1 MAYFM
6 AICAYNFIVLT
17 FTLVLLDLS
26 FIFVKLGF
34 SMTSS
39 LPVIIG
45 MGGINAA
52 GRTSFHQGFRRIVV
66 DKLTAEARQETFVG
80 LASLMKLVSYENG
93 QLVDQ
98 QGDKVLASEIETK
111 FGQQILD
118 GTLIRKIEKN
128 HFDPDATHWHQ
139 KMTVQPVDKAISFK
153 LRAKE
158 LPHPLPNAW
167 QVTDLGDGN
176 VNVEIPE
183 NLTISHD
190 AYRDN
195 PVKAAG
201 QMPTGFEPGALY
213 NSRHQPRGLQ
223 ATIFAAT
230 DAIRSTGIEWD
241 AILNAINPDQVGTY
255 SASVIG
261 QMHQEGL
268 GGLLKSRL
276 SGSRVSTKQLAL
288 GLNTMPTDF
297 VNAYVMG
304 SIGTTSTASGACATF
319 LYNLRTAVQDMQA
332 GRIRVAVVGSAEA
345 PVTAEVV
352 EGFGNMSALAN
363 EDGLKKLDKSDTA
376 DHRRTSRPFG
386 ENCGFTI
393 GEGAQFIVLM
403 DDALAM
409 EMGAKVMGSV
419 ADVFVNADGYKKSIT
434 APGPGNYIT
443 MAKSVALVQ
452 QVLGKE
458 SLQERS
464 FILAHGSSTPQNR
477 VTESLIY
484 DRIATSFDI
493 SNWPVAAPK
502 AFVGHTIG
510 PASGDQMAMALGV
523 FNDNIMPGVT
533 TIDKVADD
541 VHDDRLNIATDH
553 WHCGDMDVAFINSK
567 GFGGNNA
574 TAAVFSPEVTL
585 AMMSKRYGEQAMNEY
600 QQKLTLVEEAQST
613 YRQRANQGEFDVIYK
628 FGQGLLNEDN
638 IEINDDSL
646 TFAEF
651 KHGINL
657 PTENPFSDMV

>member
-1 MAYFM
+1 
-6 AICAYNFIVLT
+6 
-17 FTLVLLDLS
+17 
-26 FIFVKLGF
+26 
-34 SMTSS
+34 MTS
-39 LPVIIG
+39 LPVVIG

-52 GRTSFHQGFRRIVV
+52 GRTSFHQGFRRIVI
-66 DKLTAEARQETFVG
+66 DKINAEAREETFIG
-80 LASLMKLVSYENG
+80 LASLMKLISLQGE

-98 QGDKVLASEIETK
+98 QGNVIAANEVEAKL
-111 FGQQILD
+111 GQQILD

-139 KMTVQPVDKAISFK
+139 KMHVRPIDKNISFE
-153 LRAKE
+153 LRSKE
-158 LPHPLPNAW
+158 LPHPLPHAW
-167 QVTDLGDGN
+167 QVTDIGEGR
-176 VNVEIPE
+176 VHVEIPE
-183 NLTISHD
+183 HLTISHD

-195 PVKAAG
+195 PIKAAG

-213 NSRHQPRGLQ
+213 NSRYQPRGLQ

-241 AILNAINPDQVGTY
+241 AILDKISPDQVGTY
-255 SASVIG
+255 SASVVG
-261 QMHQEGL
+261 QMQQEGL

-276 SGSRVSTKQLAL
+276 SGARVSTKQLAL
-288 GLNTMPTDF
+288 GLNTMSTDF
-297 VNAYVMG
+297 INAYVTG
-304 SIGTTSTASGACATF
+304 NVGTTFSSSGACATF
-319 LYNLRTAVQDMQA
+319 LYNLRSAVQDMQA

-345 PVTAEVV
+345 PITPEVI

-363 EDGLKKLDKSDTA
+363 EEGLKKLDRSDKA
-376 DHRRTSRPFG
+376 NHRRTSRPFG
-386 ENCGFTI
+386 DNCGFTI
-393 GEGAQFIVLM
+393 GEGAQFVVLM
-403 DDALAM
+403 DDALAL
-409 EMGAKVMGSV
+409 EMGAKVMASV

-443 MAKSVALVQ
+443 MAKSVALAQ
-452 QVLGKE
+452 NILGKE

-493 SNWPVAAPK
+493 NNWPVAAPK

-510 PASGDQMAMALGV
+510 PASGDQMAMALGI
-523 FNDNIMPGVT
+523 FSDNIMPGVT

-541 VHDDRLNIATDH
+541 VHSDRLNIATDH

-574 TAAVFSPEVTL
+574 TAAVFSPKVTL

-600 QQKLTLVEEAQST
+600 QQKLALVEEAQDG
-613 YRQRANQGEFDVIYK
+613 YRQRANQGEFDIIYK
-628 FGQGLLNEDN
+628 FGEGLLDESS
-638 IEINDDSL
+638 IEINDESL
-646 TFAEF
+646 SFSEF
-651 KHGINL
+651 KHKITL
-657 PTENPFSDMV
+657 PTENPFADMV

>member
-1 MAYFM
+1 
-6 AICAYNFIVLT
+6 
-17 FTLVLLDLS
+17 
-26 FIFVKLGF
+26 
-34 SMTSS
+34 MTSS

-52 GRTSFHQGFRRIVV
+52 GRTSFHQGFRRIVI
-66 DKLTAEARQETFVG
+66 DKITAEARQETFVG
-80 LASLMKLVSYENG
+80 LASLMKLVSNKNG
-93 QLVDQ
+93 KMLDQ
-98 QGDKVLASEIETK
+98 QGNEVLASEIEAK

-128 HFDPDATHWHQ
+128 HFDPDATHWYQ
-139 KMTVQPVDKAISFK
+139 KMHVQPVDKTICFE

-158 LPHPLPNAW
+158 LPQPLPNAW
-167 QVTDLGDGN
+167 QVTDLGNGK
-176 VNVEIPE
+176 VSVEIPE
-183 NLTISHD
+183 ELTISHD

-195 PVKAAG
+195 PIKAAG
-201 QMPTGFEPGALY
+201 QMPTGFEPGTLY

-241 AILNAINPDQVGTY
+241 AILDIINPDQVGTY
-255 SASVIG
+255 SASIVG
-261 QMHQEGL
+261 QMQAEGL

-276 SGSRVSTKQLAL
+276 AGSRVSTKQLAL

-297 VNAYVMG
+297 INAYVTG
-304 SIGTTSTASGACATF
+304 NVGTTSTSSGACATF
-319 LYNLRTAVQDMQA
+319 LYNLRSAVQDMQA
-332 GRIRVAVVGSAEA
+332 GRIRVAIVGSAEA
-345 PVTAEVV
+345 PITPEVI

-363 EDGLKKLDKSDTA
+363 EKGLKKLDNTDNV

-386 ENCGFTI
+386 DNCGFTI
-393 GEGAQFIVLM
+393 GESAQCIVLM
-403 DDALAM
+403 DDALVV
-409 EMGAKVMGSV
+409 EMGAKVMASV

-443 MAKSVALVQ
+443 MAKSVSLAQ
-452 QVLGKE
+452 SVLGKE
-458 SLQERS
+458 SLQQRS

-493 SNWPVAAPK
+493 ENWPVSAPK
-502 AFVGHTIG
+502 AFVGHTLG
-510 PASGDQMAMALGV
+510 PASGDQMAMALGI
-523 FNDNIMPGVT
+523 FSDKIMPGVT
-533 TIDKVADD
+533 TIDKIADD
-541 VHDDRLNIATDH
+541 VHSDRLNIATQH

-574 TAAVFSPEVTL
+574 TAVVLSPEVTL
-585 AMMSKRYGEQAMNEY
+585 AMLTKRYSEKLMTEYHQKLIFVEQAQAVY
-600 QQKLTLVEEAQST
+600 S
-613 YRQRANQGEFDVIYK
+613 QRANQGEFDIIYK
-628 FGQGLLNEDN
+628 FGEGLLDEDS
-638 IEINDDSL
+638 IEINNDSL

-651 KHGINL
+651 KHAINL

>member
-1 MAYFM
+1 
-6 AICAYNFIVLT
+6 
-17 FTLVLLDLS
+17 
-26 FIFVKLGF
+26 
-34 SMTSS
+34 MTSS
-39 LPVIIG
+39 LPVVVG

-52 GRTSFHQGFRRIVV
+52 GRTSFHQGFRRIVI
-66 DKLTAEARQETFVG
+66 DKINAQAREETFVG
-80 LASLMKLVSYENG
+80 LASLMKLVSLKGG

-98 QGDKVLASEIETK
+98 QGEVIAVNEVEAK

-128 HFDPDATHWHQ
+128 HFDVDATHWHQ
-139 KMTVQPVDKAISFK
+139 KMHVRPIDKHITFE

-158 LPHPLPNAW
+158 LPHPLPHAW
-167 QVTDLGDGN
+167 QVTDVGGGK
-176 VNVEIPE
+176 VHVEIPE
-183 NLTISHD
+183 HLTISHD

-195 PVKAAG
+195 PIKAAG

-213 NSRHQPRGLQ
+213 NSRYQPRGLQ

-241 AILNAINPDQVGTY
+241 AILDKISPDQVGTY
-255 SASVIG
+255 SASVVG
-261 QMHQEGL
+261 QMQQEGL

-288 GLNTMPTDF
+288 GLNTMSTDF
-297 VNAYVMG
+297 INAYVTG
-304 SIGTTSTASGACATF
+304 NVGTTFTSSGACATF
-319 LYNLRTAVQDMQA
+319 LYNLRSAVQDIQA
-332 GRIRVAVVGSAEA
+332 GRIRIAVVGSAEA
-345 PVTAEVV
+345 PITPEVI

-363 EDGLKKLDKSDTA
+363 EEGLKKLDKSEQA

-386 ENCGFTI
+386 DNCGFTI
-393 GEGAQFIVLM
+393 GEGAQFVVLM

-409 EMGAKVMGSV
+409 EMGAKVMASV

-443 MAKSVALVQ
+443 MAKSVALAQ
-452 QVLGKE
+452 SILGKE
-458 SLQERS
+458 SLQQRS

-493 SNWPVAAPK
+493 TNWPVAAPK

-510 PASGDQMAMALGV
+510 PASGDQMAMALGI
-523 FNDNIMPGVT
+523 FSDNIMPGVT

-541 VHDDRLNIATDH
+541 VHNDRLNIATDH

-574 TAAVFSPEVTL
+574 TAVVLSAKVTL
-585 AMMSKRYGEQAMNEY
+585 AMMAKRYGEQAMHDY
-600 QQKLTLVEEAQST
+600 QQKLTLVEQAQDV
-613 YRQRANQGEFDVIYK
+613 YRQRANQGEFDIIYK
-628 FGQGLLNEDN
+628 FGEGLLDENGID
-638 IEINDDSL
+638 INDDSL
-646 TFAEF
+646 SFNEF
-651 KHGINL
+651 KHKIAL
-657 PTENPFSDMV
+657 PTNNPFEDMV